1 MEWSQCLKAIA
12 ALGANPLRY
21 KAKTDIGA
29 LETKIKAL
37 GSSVTKTST
46 AMLGIGTAITTGLKG
61 SLTFSRSINLTF
73 SRCFISFCFKIKYI
87 VARSYKFRHKI
98 CNTNVT

>member
-12 ALGANPLRY
+12 VLGANPLRY
-21 KAKTDIGA
+21 KAKIDIGA

-37 GSSVTKTST
+37 GSSITKTST

-61 SLTFSRSINLTF
+61 SLNAFQDLLI
-73 SRCFISFCFKIKYI
+73 
-87 VARSYKFRHKI
+87 
-98 CNTNVT
+98 